1 MTGGGSRREDRPV
14 TDDERRYKITFITIF
29 ISLLF
34 TRHIK
39 TVGLA
44 DVELTIVC
52 LCSLLCSRPQQ
63 DYNTVWMGSVQS
75 IGHVPYRSFFVRSLQ
90 CRSTTLQTDIPC
102 DRRHSLAGH
111 GSFLCRQRARRVAPG
126 EALTLPLYCR
136 IQIEKLGV
144 LGFQTLP
151 DDGGDPGVDRRG

>member
-44 DVELTIVC
+44 DVELTIC
-52 LCSLLCSRPQQ
+52 L
-63 DYNTVWMGSVQS
+63 
-75 IGHVPYRSFFVRSLQ
+75 FVFVVVFPPPTRL
-90 CRSTTLQTDIPC
+90 
-102 DRRHSLAGH
+102 
-111 GSFLCRQRARRVAPG
+111 
-126 EALTLPLYCR
+126 
-136 IQIEKLGV
+136 
-144 LGFQTLP
+144 
-151 DDGGDPGVDRRG
+151 